1 MTLGSAIIFIIV
13 LLIVAS
19 IAYWLITKFL
29 TGPEQRWAL
38 IIAGVVCLFALAYKF
53 APALMQTHI

>member
-29 TGPEQRWAL
+29 GAPEQRWAL
-38 IIAGVVCLFALAYKF
+38 VVVGIVCLFALAYKF